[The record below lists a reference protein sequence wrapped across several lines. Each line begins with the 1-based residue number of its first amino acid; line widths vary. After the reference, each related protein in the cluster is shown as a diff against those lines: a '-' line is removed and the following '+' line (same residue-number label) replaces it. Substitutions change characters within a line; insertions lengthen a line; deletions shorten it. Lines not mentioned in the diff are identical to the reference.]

1 MEILIAEDNPVFQRI
16 LDNMVRKWDY
26 QPILVPDGTQA
37 WEILQRDNPPRLAIM
52 DWMMPGLSGI
62 ELCRRLREQPREPYI
77 YVLLLSAKNSRD
89 ELVEG
94 MEAGADDYLGK
105 PVDSHELRVRLR
117 AGERIVKLQAELL
130 EARDAMRQQSLHDS
144 LTGVWNRAAIFDFLK
159 RELARGQRESTPV
172 SVVMIDLDHFK
183 LVNDQFGHL
192 AGDEVLIEAARRMTA
207 TIRPYDAVG
216 RYGGEEFL
224 IVMANSDSHAAAER
238 ADQIRKAIAGSSFLR
253 DRAAVDV
260 TCSLGV
266 YSTHGGALITPE
278 ALLEEADAA
287 LYLAKRNGRN
297 RFEVGEPQGEPSRN
311 PEVVLA

>member
-1 MEILIAEDNPVFQRI
+1 MEILIAEDNPVFLRI

-37 WEILQRDNPPRLAIM
+37 WEILQRENPPRLAIM
-52 DWMMPGLSGI
+52 DWMMPGLSGV
-62 ELCRRLREQPREPYI
+62 ELCRKLREQQKEPYV
-77 YVLLLSAKNSRD
+77 YVLLLSAKSSRP

-94 MEAGADDYLGK
+94 MEAGADDYMGK
-105 PVDSHELRVRLR
+105 PIDSHELRVRLR
-117 AGERIVKLQAELL
+117 AGERIVDLQAQLL
-130 EARDAMRQQSLHDS
+130 QARDAMRQQSLLDS
-144 LTGVWNRAAIFDFLK
+144 LTGIWNRAAIFDFLK
-159 RELARGQRESTPV
+159 RELARGRRESTPV

-183 LVNDQFGHL
+183 QVNDQLGHL
-192 AGDEVLIEAARRMTA
+192 AGDDVLKEAARRMTS

-224 IVMANSDSHAAAER
+224 IVMVNSDSHAAAER
-238 ADQIRKAIAGSSFLR
+238 ADQIRKAIAGQPFLHEKI
-253 DRAAVDV
+253 AVDV

-266 YSTHGGALITPE
+266 YSTHGDGLVTPE
-278 ALLEEADAA
+278 SLLEEADAA

-297 RFEVGEPQGEPSRN
+297 RVEVGEPQDASLRN